1 MPAKT
6 LDIAAA
12 DRGAFTGYMS
22 VPESGGGPGL
32 ILGQE
37 IFGVN
42 AWLRETTDRFAG
54 MGFTALAPDLFWRM
68 SPGTDLTPNNEADWP
83 KALALNEKFDLDQG
97 IEDIGASIKALAA
110 TPECQGKIGFV
121 GFCLGGLLAYLT
133 AARQDVAAA
142 VGFYGVAIETKLD
155 EADNISCPL
164 MLHFGSEDQYS
175 TPEIIEQVT
184 AALKS
189 QSDVEIYAYEGANH
203 GFFNEGRPAY
213 HEAASKTSLART
225 LRLFGET
232 LGVGEPAR
240 AGGA

>member
-6 LDIAAA
+6 LDITAA
-12 DRGAFTGYMS
+12 DGGAFTGYMS
-22 VPESGGGPGL
+22 VPESGSGPGL

-42 AWLRETTDRFAG
+42 AWLRGTADRFAG
-54 MGFTALAPDLFWRM
+54 MGFTALAPDLFWRI

-83 KALALNEKFDLDQG
+83 KALALNEQFDVDQS
-97 IEDIGASIKALAA
+97 IDDIGASIAALAA

-142 VGFYGVAIETKLD
+142 VGFYGVAIETKLN
-155 EADNISCPL
+155 EADKVSCPL
-164 MLHFGSEDQYS
+164 MLHFGTEDQYS
-175 TPEIIEQVT
+175 PPEVIEQVT
-184 AALKS
+184 TAFKGR
-189 QSDVEIYAYEGANH
+189 SDVEIYAYEGANH

-213 HEAASKTSLART
+213 DAAASTTALERT
-225 LRLFGET
+225 LKLFGDT
-232 LGVGEPAR
+232 LGTG
-240 AGGA
+240 